1 MNGQKIH
8 YDNHLGIIVAFT
20 LFIEFQ
26 SYGLLI
32 KKAFTIIFTS
42 LNFDFQIYHGKN
54 LLYKRVDLNQWLSLP
69 DC

>member
-8 YDNHLGIIVAFT
+8 YDNHLGIIVAFN
-20 LFIEFQ
+20 LFIEFK
-26 SYGLLI
+26 SYGLII

-54 LLYKRVDLNQWLSLP
+54 LL
-69 DC
+69 